1 MDRGTALVDHAI
13 HTSIRGP
20 MGTGYR
26 LTAVSPGVGR
36 DDQREIVRRAPSH
49 GNLCGEG
56 EDAEGFAA
64 FPLTGGRCALFL
76 SRHAG
81 REPTARGGLRVL
93 TRVFILDDDLQRRL
107 TYDPF
112 RARRVLMDRPGLR
125 PTDPTTGRL
134 APLSVT
140 DEELRRSASRPAAR
154 LKRSLTQV
162 PTLLNLL
169 SAILHRRRTLLPEGD
184 ASIELME
191 AAVAAAPAG
200 LRRGLSF
207 TCGMRHAPQ
216 RDADILSLDAGGAEL
231 EALQNDRGYAV
242 LDRAGF
248 TAGGGEFD
256 PWLNLARRCWTLGR
270 AGGLHEAADD
280 LLDESMPESLKRISA
295 LLMKLDEVDAADL
308 PRLENLIRFAAE
320 AEPLG
325 AVEDRLRT
333 RLLDRAAR
341 RKSAL
346 LAEEAPT
353 IVNI

>member
-1 MDRGTALVDHAI
+1 M
-13 HTSIRGP
+13 
-20 MGTGYR
+20 
-26 LTAVSPGVGR
+26 
-36 DDQREIVRRAPSH
+36 
-49 GNLCGEG
+49 
-56 EDAEGFAA
+56 
-64 FPLTGGRCALFL
+64 
-76 SRHAG
+76 
-81 REPTARGGLRVL
+81 
-93 TRVFILDDDLQRRL
+93 
-107 TYDPF
+107 
-112 RARRVLMDRPGLR
+112 
-125 PTDPTTGRL
+125 
-134 APLSVT
+134 
-140 DEELRRSASRPAAR
+140 
-154 LKRSLTQV
+154 
-162 PTLLNLL
+162 
-169 SAILHRRRTLLPEGD
+169 
-184 ASIELME
+184 
-191 AAVAAAPAG
+191 
-200 LRRGLSF
+200 
-207 TCGMRHAPQ
+207 
-216 RDADILSLDAGGAEL
+216 
-231 EALQNDRGYAV
+231 